1 MAESGPKASAT
12 KRTAKAEPAATGAEG
27 DGAGAGKART
37 TAPKRSAAPSADAA
51 PGPVAT
57 TAPDGVAAPI
67 TAAAPDP
74 APAPGAPSAPPAT
87 KDGAVLLEAW
97 APLGRALD
105 GRIGRAA
112 WPSWASRLFAD
123 EQIPHIAH
131 DSGVLSAR
139 HAAVIAAW
147 LDTAEASGALPERV
161 VLVEA
166 GIGTGLH
173 LRYLLRR
180 LRAHAAANGA
190 GWLPRLEVWA
200 TDVSRS
206 LLHQVRARG
215 LELAPDEAAGASA
228 APIAVHFGLLDVLR
242 PGVVLPLD
250 AAGVAG
256 DERDLGGE
264 ICFWI
269 ANYVLDLMPADLF
282 RRVRAPGGEVRWQ
295 VVLAQTWLAA
305 PAELDRLSD
314 LDVAAVVALVG
325 EATPAAI
332 AQLAPIWS
340 LLEVEIR
347 AFDLDGMAL
356 PTDGLHAKVADAIEA
371 GIGRDHPA
379 LVDGTVVQH
388 SGGALAVLERLQTA
402 LRPGGLALLRDL
414 GVSSAEE
421 AAVPRGAAHY
431 GPTVATALSFFEL
444 DLALG
449 GANGG
454 HRWLRPAQDG
464 PRAQASRLLGRAAGD
479 SPQLAGAL
487 DAAAAA
493 FVQALDG
500 AGLVASEERAQAAR
514 NLSDPAAAIAAFR
527 QALRAEPDNWF
538 LLVEAGRVALDRG
551 GNAQLAA
558 LLAREG
564 LRINPDASADLWRL
578 LGDAVWALG
587 DRRTARAAYGEALRI
602 RPRDARTAYG
612 AAFVDAERGRFDAA
626 LEGIGRALAADPE
639 GRLRADCLRLL
650 DAALR
655 GQVAAAQA
663 EQQRVAQRSER

>member
-1 MAESGPKASAT
+1 MADSGPKARAT
-12 KRTAKAEPAATGAEG
+12 KHAAKAELRAPSAEGGAATAASAQDATTAESAPPQPEAPAATPSE
-27 DGAGAGKART
+27 DPT
-37 TAPKRSAAPSADAA
+37 AAPEAA
-51 PGPVAT
+51 Q
-57 TAPDGVAAPI
+57 
-67 TAAAPDP
+67 
-74 APAPGAPSAPPAT
+74 
-87 KDGAVLLEAW
+87 GAVLLESW

-139 HAAVIAAW
+139 HAEVIAAW
-147 LDTAEASGALPERV
+147 LDAAEASGALPQRV

-180 LRAHAAANGA
+180 LRAHATASGA

-200 TDVSRS
+200 TDVSRA
-206 LLHQVRARG
+206 LLRQVRARE
-215 LELAPDEAAGASA
+215 LALAPDHVAGGSA
-228 APIAVHFGLLDVLR
+228 APIAVHYGLLDVLR

-250 AAGVAG
+250 GAGASG
-256 DERDLGGE
+256 AERDLSGE

-282 RRVRAPGGEVRWQ
+282 RRVRAADGGVRWQ
-295 VVLAQTWLAA
+295 VVLAQTWLGA
-305 PAELDRLSD
+305 PAELDRHTD
-314 LDVAAVVALVG
+314 LDVAAIVALVG

-347 AFDLDGMAL
+347 AFDLDGQAL
-356 PTDGLHAKVADAIEA
+356 PADGLHARVADAIDA
-371 GIGRDHPA
+371 ALGNDHPA
-379 LVDGTVVQH
+379 LAEGTVVHH
-388 SGGALAVLERLQTA
+388 SGGALAVLERLQSA

-421 AAVPRGAAHY
+421 AATPRGAAHY

-444 DLALG
+444 DLAFG
-449 GANGG
+449 G
-454 HRWLRPAQDG
+454 RPLDVGWQRPERDG
-464 PRAQASRLLGRAAGD
+464 PRAQASRLLARTIDATPA
-479 SPQLAGAL
+479 LAGAL
-487 DAAAAA
+487 DAAAVVFRA
-493 FVQALDG
+493 ALDG

-514 NLSDPAAAIAAFR
+514 SMADPTAAIAAFR

-602 RPRDARTAYG
+602 RPRDARAAYG

-639 GRLRADCLRLL
+639 GRLRAECLRLL

-655 GQVAAAQA
+655 GQVAAAA
-663 EQQRVAQRSER
+663 DEQQRLAKRSER